1 MFWWWPPV
9 FSSTVP
15 WSSWWMFLVLHSAKL
30 SHIRVCG
37 PEPQSVH
44 AGPSLVWFPDVLPA
58 LLKSSC
64 GWVCPAAVSF
74 SWPVFLLC
82 ICLQPELW
90 ASVILF
96 DLFLMMSLISAFY
109 TSVNPGSIHVGSP
122 HFGFQLSSPQGGFLC
137 MHPWSCM
144 VPGLLFSVIVA
155 VGIVGRTLL
164 TSESIC
170 SESCS
175 WLGGYLDF
183 GHTHFFHRSRN
194 ICHFRR
200 RGII

>member
-1 MFWWWPPV
+1 MACFDDDLQCFLPQSRGAPDEC
-9 FSSTVP
+9 SQSCTVP
-15 WSSWWMFLVLHSAKL
+15 SFPTY
-30 SHIRVCG
+30 VCG

-58 LLKSSC
+58 LLKSNC
-64 GWVCPAAVSF
+64 GWVILAS
-74 SWPVFLLC
+74 SFLL
-82 ICLQPELW
+82 
-90 ASVILF
+90 
-96 DLFLMMSLISAFY
+96 
-109 TSVNPGSIHVGSP
+109 H
-122 HFGFQLSSPQGGFLC
+122 LC
-137 MHPWSCM
+137 MHPWSYM
-144 VPGLLFSVIVA
+144 VAGLLVSVIVA

-175 WLGGYLDF
+175 WLGGYLEF